1 MLERRDGRT
10 CLTGSRL
17 TSSTEALPQFLDF
30 PPNSPYR
37 AAVPT
42 PRWPLPKHDYWST
55 PFAESL
61 LQHLDLRSGLRI
73 LDVASGHGIPAFYLA
88 EQVGPTGQVLAI
100 DVSEH
105 QVARAR
111 AIQGS
116 QLPWLNFE
124 CLDVRALPASLPSFD
139 RITGNLSVMFFR
151 PNRFETVQGL
161 VTHLVPGGQLVL
173 TFPSLGTFDSL
184 WRRVDE
190 AMVQADL
197 VEERQ
202 RFQDY
207 LTERPSAEAARDW
220 LTQLGL
226 DRSEVTNY
234 PLEVATGPGPAFLQ
248 HPLLRGGFLDDVYEC
263 FEDQR
268 LADRFMTGISE
279 QVPSFIPL
287 IAQRCVMSGWKPE
300 ARNA

>member
-1 MLERRDGRT
+1 M
-10 CLTGSRL
+10 S
-17 TSSTEALPQFLDF
+17 
-30 PPNSPYR
+30 
-37 AAVPT
+37 T

-61 LQHLDLRSGLRI
+61 LQHLDLRPGLRI

-116 QLPWLNFE
+116 QLPWLTFD
-124 CLDVRALPASLPSFD
+124 CQDVRALPASLPSFD

-161 VTHLVPGGQLVL
+161 VDHLVPGGQLVL
-173 TFPSLGTFDSL
+173 TFPSLGTFESL
-184 WRRVDE
+184 WRRVDAE
-190 AMVQADL
+190 MVQTDL
-197 VEERQ
+197 VKERQ
-202 RFQDY
+202 RFQNY
-207 LTERPSAEAARDW
+207 LTERPSADEACGW
-220 LTQLGL
+220 LTRLGL
-226 DRSEVTNY
+226 DRIEVKEY
-234 PLEVATGPGPAFLQ
+234 PLEVATGSGPAFLH

-263 FEDQR
+263 FEDLR
-268 LADRFMTGISE
+268 LADRFMTGLSE
-279 QVPSFIPL
+279 QVPSFTPL
-287 IAQRCVMSGWKPE
+287 IAQRCVMSGWKTS
-300 ARNA
+300 A